1 MRSDYMLYAVAI
13 IFFILTGAVA
23 AIYWTEQ
30 QLWVVTTAVLGL
42 VFIGL
47 GYTQRPKPTTP
58 ATVATTTTT
67 VTTSTPTTSLATTAP
82 AAPAP
87 QPAPMQTQTEE
98 VEVPTAVPTV
108 EAPPPTPE
116 TMKVKGIGEKRAA
129 QLKAL
134 GINSVE
140 ELAKASA
147 KDLATKLQI
156 SPKITGK
163 WIENAK
169 QIAEK
174 T

>member
-1 MRSDYMLYAVAI
+1 MLYAVAI

-47 GYTQRPKPTTP
+47 GYTQRPKPTT
-58 ATVATTTTT
+58 TTTT
-67 VTTSTPTTSLATTAP
+67 TTSLATTAP
-82 AAPAP
+82 APPGP
-87 QPAPMQTQTEE
+87 QPAPTQTQMEE
-98 VEVPTAVPTV
+98 VETPPPVPTV
-108 EAPPPTPE
+108 EVPPPTPE

-129 QLKAL
+129 QLKAV
-134 GINSVE
+134 GINSIE
-140 ELAKASA
+140 DLAKASA

-169 QIAEK
+169 GIAEK
-174 T
+174 P

>member
-1 MRSDYMLYAVAI
+1 MLYAVAI

-30 QLWVVTTAVLGL
+30 QVWVVTTAVLGL

-47 GYTQRPKPTTP
+47 GYTQRPKPTMT
-58 ATVATTTTT
+58 TTATTTTT
-67 VTTSTPTTSLATTAP
+67 TTTSLATTAP
-82 AAPAP
+82 APPAP
-87 QPAPMQTQTEE
+87 QPAPTRTQTEE
-98 VEVPTAVPTV
+98 VETPTPVQTV
-108 EAPPPTPE
+108 EVPPPTPE

-134 GINSVE
+134 GINSIE
-140 ELAKASA
+140 DLAKASA

-169 QIAEK
+169 GIADK
-174 T
+174 P

>member
-1 MRSDYMLYAVAI
+1 MLYVVAI

-23 AIYWTEQ
+23 AITIEQ
-30 QLWVVTTAVLGL
+30 KQLWIVTTAVLGL

-47 GYTQRPKPTTP
+47 GYTQRPKP
-58 ATVATTTTT
+58 AELITTTT
-67 VTTSTPTTSLATTAP
+67 PTAP
-82 AAPAP
+82 LSTTTIVPLPPAP
-87 QPAPMQTQTEE
+87 PKSMSTETVKEEKPMPILT
-98 VEVPTAVPTV
+98 VEV
-108 EAPPPTPE
+108 PPPTPE

-134 GINSVE
+134 GINSIE
-140 ELAKASA
+140 DLARASA

-169 QIAEK
+169 GIVEK
-174 T
+174 P

>member
-1 MRSDYMLYAVAI
+1 MLYAVAI

-47 GYTQRPKPTTP
+47 GYTQRPKPPTITT
-58 ATVATTTTT
+58 AATTTTT
-67 VTTSTPTTSLATTAP
+67 TTSLATTAP
-82 AAPAP
+82 APPGP
-87 QPAPMQTQTEE
+87 QPAPTQTQMEE
-98 VEVPTAVPTV
+98 VETPPPVPTV
-108 EAPPPTPE
+108 EVPPPTLE

-129 QLKAL
+129 QLKAV
-134 GINSVE
+134 GINSIE
-140 ELAKASA
+140 DLAKASA

-169 QIAEK
+169 GIAEK
-174 T
+174 P

>member
-1 MRSDYMLYAVAI
+1 MLYAVAI

-30 QLWVVTTAVLGL
+30 QVWVVTTAVLGL

-47 GYTQRPKPTTP
+47 GYTQRPKPTMT
-58 ATVATTTTT
+58 TTATTTTT
-67 VTTSTPTTSLATTAP
+67 TTTSLATTAP
-82 AAPAP
+82 APPAP
-87 QPAPMQTQTEE
+87 QPAPTRTQTEE
-98 VEVPTAVPTV
+98 VETPTPVQTV
-108 EAPPPTPE
+108 EVPPPTPE

-134 GINSVE
+134 GINSIE
-140 ELAKASA
+140 DLAKASA

-169 QIAEK
+169 GIAEK
-174 T
+174 P

>member
-1 MRSDYMLYAVAI
+1 MLYAVAI

-47 GYTQRPKPTTP
+47 GYTQRPKPPTITT
-58 ATVATTTTT
+58 AATTTTT
-67 VTTSTPTTSLATTAP
+67 TTSLATTAP
-82 AAPAP
+82 APPGP
-87 QPAPMQTQTEE
+87 QPAPTQTQMEE
-98 VEVPTAVPTV
+98 VETPPPVPTV
-108 EAPPPTPE
+108 EVPPPTPE

-129 QLKAL
+129 QLKAV
-134 GINSVE
+134 GINSIE
-140 ELAKASA
+140 DLAKASA

-169 QIAEK
+169 GIAEK
-174 T
+174 P